1 MNVVKLMK
9 LKSLF
14 ICILVLLIV
23 SGCNFN
29 KYNDYKTIS
38 KYVNEN
44 YNDLYKIAKEYIN
57 GNKIEYKKE
66 IKRISVYKEDNTIV
80 EFLTRGYGMAP
91 SSKYIG
97 FYYSENDTPV
107 AFQNEKFDLNKIGK
121 NKWEWKQNGDNHG
134 ITIKIRNH
142 WYYYEASF

>member
-14 ICILVLLIV
+14 ICILVLFIV

-44 YNDLYKIAKEYIN
+44 YNDLYKIAKESIN

-66 IKRISVYKEDNTIV
+66 IKRISVYKEYKTIV
-80 EFLTRGYGMAP
+80 EFSMGGSGMVP
-91 SSKYIG
+91 SSTYIG
-97 FYYSENDTPV
+97 FNYSKNDIPA
-107 AFQNEKFDLNKIGK
+107 AFQNEKFDLKEIEK
-121 NKWEWKQNGDNHG
+121 NKWEWKEDGDNHG
-134 ITIKIRNH
+134 ITIKIRDN

>member
-14 ICILVLLIV
+14 ICILVLFIV

-121 NKWEWKQNGDNHG
+121 NKWEWKEDGDNHG
-134 ITIKIRNH
+134 ITIKIRDN

>member
-1 MNVVKLMK
+1 MK

-14 ICILVLLIV
+14 ICILVLFIV

-44 YNDLYKIAKEYIN
+44 YNDLYKIAKESIN

-80 EFLTRGYGMAP
+80 EFSMGGSGMVP
-91 SSKYIG
+91 SSTYIG
-97 FYYSENDTPV
+97 FYYSKNDIPA
-107 AFQNEKFDLNKIGK
+107 AFQNEKFDLKEIEK
-121 NKWEWKQNGDNHG
+121 NKWEWKEDGDNHG
-134 ITIKIRNH
+134 ITIKIIGIIMKHHFNKK
-142 WYYYEASF
+142 YFK

>member
-14 ICILVLLIV
+14 TCILVLFIV

-44 YNDLYKIAKEYIN
+44 YNDLYKIAKESIN

-80 EFLTRGYGMAP
+80 EFSMGGSGMVP
-91 SSKYIG
+91 SSTYIG
-97 FYYSENDTPV
+97 FYYSKNDIPA
-107 AFQNEKFDLNKIGK
+107 AFQNEKFDLKEIEK
-121 NKWEWKQNGDNHG
+121 NKWEWKEDGDNHG
-134 ITIKIRNH
+134 ITIKIRDN

>member
-44 YNDLYKIAKEYIN
+44 YNELYKIAKEYIN

-80 EFLTRGYGMAP
+80 EFLTRGYGIAS